1 MADEPRDLEDANA
14 ARNEDR
20 DDPQSRARALLEA
33 ADREAGAL
41 LREAREQVAAQIAEA
56 AEMGKHEG
64 FSQAEQMREQ
74 IAVLE
79 QRMLQ
84 EVEAEV
90 VRAALKI
97 SAELLDI
104 ELAQRATAIVDL
116 VFTALQSA
124 RNAKD
129 VYLRVNPRDA
139 KILREHT
146 HRLID
151 ALGRAREID
160 VREDRNVA
168 PGGVLIQ
175 TEAGVIDAQ
184 LETQLAEISMV
195 LGA

>member
-1 MADEPRDLEDANA
+1 MAHEPEELSALDAA
-14 ARNEDR
+14 ADPER
-20 DDPQSRARALLEA
+20 DDPQARAQALLEA
-33 ADREAGAL
+33 AEQEAQAL
-41 LREAREQVAAQIAEA
+41 LQEAREQVESQIREA

-64 FSQAEQMREQ
+64 FAQAEHMREQ

-84 EVEAEV
+84 EVEGEV
-90 VRAALKI
+90 VRAALRI
-97 SAELLDI
+97 SEELL
-104 ELAQRATAIVDL
+104 EQEMAQRPTAIVDL
-116 VFTALQSA
+116 VFTALKSA

-139 KILREHT
+139 RILREHT
-146 HRLID
+146 GRLID
-151 ALGRAREID
+151 ALGRAKEID

-175 TEAGVIDAQ
+175 TESGVIDAQ
-184 LETQLAEISMV
+184 LETQLAEISMA

>member
-1 MADEPRDLEDANA
+1 MADEPQEHPEANA
-14 ARNEDR
+14 ETDQER
-20 DDPQSRARALLEA
+20 DDPQARAH
-33 ADREAGAL
+33 AL
-41 LREAREQVAAQIAEA
+41 LAAAEQESAELIQEARDEVQAQIQQA

-64 FSQAEQMREQ
+64 FAQAEHMREQ

-84 EVEAEV
+84 EVEGEV
-90 VRAALKI
+90 VRAALRI
-97 SAELLDI
+97 SEELLAK
-104 ELAQRATAIVDL
+104 EMAQRPTAVVDL
-116 VFTALQSA
+116 VFTALKSA

-146 HRLID
+146 GRLID
-151 ALGRAREID
+151 ALGRAKEID

-175 TEAGVIDAQ
+175 TESGVIDAQ

>member
-1 MADEPRDLEDANA
+1 MADEPREQEEAHAGRIDE
-14 ARNEDR
+14 R
-20 DDPQSRARALLEA
+20 DDPQARARALLEA
-33 ADREAGAL
+33 ADLEAEAL
-41 LREAREQVAAQIAEA
+41 LREARERVQAQISEA
-56 AEMGKHEG
+56 AELGKHEG
-64 FSQAEQMREQ
+64 FSQAEHMREQ

-84 EVEAEV
+84 EVEGEV

-97 SAELLDI
+97 AAELLEM
-104 ELAQRATAIVDL
+104 ELSQRPKAIVDL
-116 VFTALQSA
+116 VFTALHAA

-146 HRLID
+146 NRLID

-160 VREDRNVA
+160 VREDRNVT

-175 TEAGVIDAQ
+175 TESGVIDAQ